1 MALSPIALAPHQV
14 LYEQVAD
21 RLQRLITDG
30 TLKPGDR
37 LPSVRKLRA
46 QLSVST
52 STVME
57 AYRLLED
64 RGMVVVRPQSGYYVK
79 QSTLQ
84 LPQEPALTAPPRQAT
99 NIDISLAFE
108 VISLMRDPGLIQLG
122 AALPSLEQL
131 PLAQLNRLMGKVL
144 RDNATLAHSYGTP
157 LGSPELRAELAKRM
171 LDAGCSVHPDQMVV
185 TNGANEAI
193 YFCLQALTQPGDT
206 VAIESPTYF
215 ATLEAMKCLGLK
227 ALTLPTHPRDGIS
240 LPHLEEALQTGE
252 VKVVLLVSN
261 FSNPVGSCMDDR
273 KKKRLVELLNQYE
286 VPLIEDDVYGEI
298 HFEGNRPKAIK
309 AFDTED
315 RVLYCS
321 SVSKTLSPGLR
332 VGWGAGGRYH
342 AEIARMKSIVN
353 QNTAMAPQLTVAA
366 FLANGGYD
374 RHLRHLR
381 RAYHDQMLRMQQA
394 VRDYFPAE
402 TCMTRPAGGHVLW
415 LEMPAG
421 FDSMRLYREALGQG
435 IAIAPGVMFSASG
448 QCYCNCFRLNTA
460 VVWSV
465 TVDQA
470 MQILGKLA
478 KTQLAE
484 NFLREG

>member
-1 MALSPIALAPHQV
+1 MRLSPIALAPHQV

-21 RLQRLITDG
+21 RLQKLIADG
-30 TLKPGDR
+30 TLRPGDR

-64 RGMVVVRPQSGYYVK
+64 RGLIWVRPQSGYYVK
-79 QSTLQ
+79 ASPTQ
-84 LPQEPALTAPPRQAT
+84 LPQEPSTSAPPRQAT
-99 NIDISLAFE
+99 DIDISLAFE
-108 VISLMRDPGLIQLG
+108 VMDLMRNPELIQLG
-122 AALPSLEQL
+122 AALPALEQL

-144 RDNATLAHSYGTP
+144 RENSMLAHAYGT
-157 LGSPELRAELAKRM
+157 LFGDVGLRSELAKRM
-171 LDAGCSVHPDQMVV
+171 FDAGCSVHPDQMVI

-193 YFCLQALTQPGDT
+193 YFCLQALIQPGDT

-215 ATLEAMKCLGLK
+215 AMLEALKCLGLK

-240 LPHLEEALQTGE
+240 LTHLEEALETSE
-252 VKVVLLVSN
+252 VRVVLLVSN
-261 FSNPVGSCMDDR
+261 FSNPLGSCMDDAR
-273 KKKRLVELLNQYE
+273 KKQLVELLNRYDT
-286 VPLIEDDVYGEI
+286 PLIEDDVYGDI
-298 HFEGNRPKAIK
+298 YFEGTRPKAVK
-309 AFDTED
+309 AFDTQD

-332 VGWGAGGRYH
+332 VGWCAGGRHH
-342 AEIARMKSIVN
+342 AEIAQMKSIIN

-381 RAYHDQMLRMQQA
+381 RAYRDQMMRMQQA

-402 TCMTRPAGGHVLW
+402 TCMTRPEGGHVLW
-415 LEMPAG
+415 LEMPKG
-421 FDSMRLYREALGQG
+421 FNSMRLYQEALNQR

-448 QCYCNCFRLNTA
+448 QCYGSCFRLNTA
-460 VVWSV
+460 VLWSD
-465 TVDQA
+465 TVDLA
-470 MQILGKLA
+470 MQTLGKLA

-484 NFLREG
+484 NFLRDG